1 MHNSSLS
8 TLSVAILGLIS
19 QRSMSGYDLK
29 RVFTDTPMG
38 QFSASPGAIYPALK
52 RLATAKFIDS
62 RREAADSLRP
72 REVYSL
78 TKDGKTVLATHLTQ
92 PVTLESV
99 TWKLD
104 ELILGFAFM
113 RPIVGKKATLLFLNQ
128 LHQQTLRHAKNLQSH
143 LDASRSDFSSEQAF
157 ALKHG
162 IAKYKMNAQ
171 WAKKAGKELSK
182 K

>member
-1 MHNSSLS
+1 
-8 TLSVAILGLIS
+8 
-19 QRSMSGYDLK
+19 MSGYDLK

-52 RLATAKFIDS
+52 RLATAEFIDS
-62 RREAADSLRP
+62 KREAADSLRP

-78 TKDGKTVLATHLTQ
+78 TKKGKAALATHLTQ
-92 PVTLESV
+92 PVTVDSV

-113 RPIVGKKATLLFLNQ
+113 RPIIGKKATLAFLKQ
-128 LHQQTLRHAKNLQSH
+128 LHQQTERHAKSLQTH
-143 LDASRSDFSSEQAF
+143 LDASRSDFSQEQAL
-157 ALKHG
+157 ALEHG
-162 IAKYKMNAQ
+162 IAKYRMNAQ
-171 WAKKAGKELSK
+171 WAKQADTELSK